1 MPLIPDDYPGGETML
16 RRVLEEGRLERTL
29 KTRKY
34 FLVGRQ
40 PIGDNAVLFKFART
54 RKVNTVDFDGDNF
67 YKVAHPDHPFVHVLF
82 DLKLQICAIERNSN
96 FASDV
101 DWSAQA
107 LAKLLA
113 ESHAVKRYDCEV
125 TFDAIRDPTE
135 LIEYV
140 RKASQII
147 NVFFDVRRVNV
158 FDPSDFVPALKKL
171 NQEADAIK
179 SRTSLDGAHIKND
192 VAEGLIRVSA
202 STGEDAG
209 ATFRM
214 VGHRDFTKKSLG
226 RSFISVS
233 WPEDISET
241 ASQLL
246 SAVKEA
252 FRKVRRDIDAQ

>member
-1 MPLIPDDYPGGETML
+1 ML
-16 RRVLEEGRLERTL
+16 RRVLAEDRLERTL

-34 FLVGRQ
+34 FLVAKQ
-40 PIGDNAVLFKFART
+40 VINDNAVMFKFART
-54 RKVNTVDFDGDNF
+54 RKVNTVDFDGDDF

-96 FASDV
+96 FSSDV
-101 DWSAQA
+101 DWSAQS
-107 LAKLLA
+107 LAKMLA
-113 ESHAVKRYDCEV
+113 ESHVVKMYNCEV
-125 TFDAIRDPTE
+125 AFDAIRDPTE

-158 FDPSDFVPALKKL
+158 FEPNDFIPALKRL

-179 SRTSLDGAHIKND
+179 SRTSLDGASIKND
-192 VAEGLIRVSA
+192 VAEGLIRISA

-214 VGHRDFTKKSLG
+214 VGDRDYTKKSLG

-246 SAVKEA
+246 DAVKGA
-252 FRKVRRDIDAQ
+252 FRKVRRDIDDQ